1 MTRIAAHFPRLVWLN
16 PEPEDRWRW
25 TPSVEITRELVEG
38 RMFPLTLD
46 GLDRAMRELKH
57 GRRKDVTGKY
67 IAGAPERQTTEQ

>member
-25 TPSVEITRELVEG
+25 TPSVEMTRELVDG

-46 GLDRAMRELKH
+46 GLDRAMHELKH
-57 GRRKDVTGKY
+57 GRRKYSRHGTTDR
-67 IAGAPERQTTEQ
+67 APAP